1 LKGWLSRPF
10 GPHGVV
16 EPPPRPVLG
25 VAEPPP
31 WPLGVVETTP
41 FGLSHTHFPGS
52 GSATPKGQSR
62 KKKKKKKGFGLNHP
76 RPNGGG
82 RTSGKGCEGGSATPK
97 IGLEPSIL
105 YIYIYWWP
113 RQCWCGADVT
123 SRGQVSHYYTNN
135 FPMTWSDVSFGR
147 KNRRRYYLRLFA

>member
-31 WPLGVVETTP
+31 WPN
-41 FGLSHTHFPGS
+41 FKFI
-52 GSATPKGQSR
+52 

-113 RQCWCGADVT
+113 RQC
-123 SRGQVSHYYTNN
+123 
-135 FPMTWSDVSFGR
+135 
-147 KNRRRYYLRLFA
+147 